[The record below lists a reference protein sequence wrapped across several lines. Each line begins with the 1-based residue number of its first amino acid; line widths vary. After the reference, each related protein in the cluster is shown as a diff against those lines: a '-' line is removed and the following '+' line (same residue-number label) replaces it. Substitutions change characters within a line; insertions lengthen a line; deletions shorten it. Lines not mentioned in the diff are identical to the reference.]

1 MEMSPPV
8 DQAPEMLNESQQR
21 RLRVTCEYIDKQLS
35 EIEAVMNQA
44 GSQAVFPRYASEIP
58 QAQRKTIEG
67 YLARIRAQLLRVL
80 EGQNIERPKPSIPPA
95 HALNVSLTFI
105 EIAIEE
111 LYPKY
116 MRGYGAVPE
125 SVAADLNGIVGELLG
140 ILNGLHQYV
149 MRGVGDDLKQRI
161 EKIEGNEVALLRTI
175 EKIVTERGLVEFRS
189 PISNILDRIE
199 DTRFEIAVF
208 GRVSSGKSSLLN
220 AILETNVLPVGVTPV
235 TAVPTRIVDGR
246 EARLSVSFA
255 DRPSQTM
262 EISRLEEFATERTTR
277 AISCT

>member
-1 MEMSPPV
+1 MEMSPPE

-44 GSQAVFPRYASEIP
+44 SSQAVFPRYASEIP

-67 YLARIRAQLLRVL
+67 YLARIRARLLRVL
-80 EGQNIERPKPSIPPA
+80 EGQNIKQPKPSIPPA

-140 ILNGLHQYV
+140 LSEWIAPV
-149 MRGVGDDLKQRI
+149 RD
-161 EKIEGNEVALLRTI
+161 A
-175 EKIVTERGLVEFRS
+175 RS
-189 PISNILDRIE
+189 
-199 DTRFEIAVF
+199 
-208 GRVSSGKSSLLN
+208 GR
-220 AILETNVLPVGVTPV
+220 
-235 TAVPTRIVDGR
+235 
-246 EARLSVSFA
+246 
-255 DRPSQTM
+255 
-262 EISRLEEFATERTTR
+262 
-277 AISCT
+277 